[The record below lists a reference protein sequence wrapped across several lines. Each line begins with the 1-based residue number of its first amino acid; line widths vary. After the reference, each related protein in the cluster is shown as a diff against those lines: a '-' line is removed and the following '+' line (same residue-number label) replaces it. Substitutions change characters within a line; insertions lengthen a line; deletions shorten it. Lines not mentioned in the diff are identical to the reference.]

1 MRKPVIA
8 GNWKM
13 YKTPKESIAFLQA
26 FLPLVEGHDRDEI
39 VLFPTMSSLGYVLD
53 ATHGTNVQAGAQ
65 TMHWMN
71 EGPYT
76 GQTSPTMLASI
87 NCTHVLLGHSER
99 RIYAHESDDMVNW
112 KLKAA
117 IAHGLT
123 PVVCVGEALDK
134 RQTGLTEAVLR
145 WQVACALNGVE
156 PESSEKLIIAY
167 EPIWAIGT
175 GNTATPTAVQEAH
188 KMIRREVAERLGAE
202 RARETRILYGGSVK
216 PENVSNLMA
225 QPDID
230 GALVG
235 GGSLEPETFCRIVN
249 YTAT

>member
-1 MRKPVIA
+1 MRKPLIA

-13 YKTPKESIAFLQA
+13 YKTPRESLAFLDA
-26 FLPLVEGHDRDEI
+26 FLPLVEDHTRDEI
-39 VLFPTMSSLGYVLD
+39 AIFPTMSSLGYVLD
-53 ATHGTNVQAGAQ
+53 RIEGTNVHAGAQ

-87 NCTHVLLGHSER
+87 RCTHVLLGHSER
-99 RIYAHESDDMVNW
+99 RIYAHETDDMVNW

-117 IAHGLT
+117 IGHDLT
-123 PVVCVGEALDK
+123 PMVCVGETLDK

-145 WQVACALNGVE
+145 WQIACALNGVE
-156 PESSEKLIIAY
+156 PESCSKLIIAY
-167 EPIWAIGT
+167 EPVWAIGT
-175 GNTATPTAVQEAH
+175 GSTATPSQVQEAH
-188 KMIRREVAERLGAE
+188 VIIRREVAERLGAE
-202 RARETRILYGGSVK
+202 RASQIRILYGGSVK
-216 PENVSNLMA
+216 PENAGKLMA

-235 GGSLEPETFCRIVN
+235 GGSLDPETFAKIVK
-249 YTAT
+249 YPQP